1 MSGPPPGTTWYLRG
15 TDDNNIKF
23 KRLPLARVS
32 PNMTK
37 KRQKRA
43 RRRPQMCST
52 VSGFT
57 RISFPPALEAL
68 QVLGLGIQLTRWLIT
83 CRFLMVT
90 FEEPAILN

>member
-32 PNMTK
+32 PNMTEK
-37 KRQKRA
+37 A
-43 RRRPQMCST
+43 E
-52 VSGFT
+52 T
-57 RISFPPALEAL
+57 RSSSSSNVQHGLWIHAHSFPPALEAL